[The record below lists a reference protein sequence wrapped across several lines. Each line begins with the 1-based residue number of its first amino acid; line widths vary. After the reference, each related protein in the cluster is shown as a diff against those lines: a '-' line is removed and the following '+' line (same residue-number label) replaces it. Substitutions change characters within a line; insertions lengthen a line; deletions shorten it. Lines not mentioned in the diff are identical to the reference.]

1 MDENKIVSESTATQ
15 IENKENEKTKE
26 FHEESPITSGSAT
39 GSWWGGWINSAKEKS
54 ASVLQAVKQDLDEI
68 SNAVSDTFQMPPDSE
83 ENTVN
88 YMKQSLSSFFGSV
101 TEALNPSLDDDDVA
115 EAVLITSD
123 DTIVLT
129 GFHKHLAEMQGKDK
143 TYLEEP
149 CAELA
154 DKYKLWLEIVEQ
166 DQFTQQRIAKM
177 LASSTILNDKYNE
190 HVPDTV
196 SHMNFW
202 KRYLFKKALLE
213 DELANA
219 ERKAPEKVVV
229 EEEVKEVITPPQVQI
244 QTVQPKKKEP
254 AAEEVNWE
262 SDFERP
268 DFELS
273 EEEQAR
279 LLAEYEQEIKEREK
293 TKQEILEETKEFL
306 GKGKSVSKSSKTPSV
321 AGAQKVSAAT
331 KSKTV
336 PEKVQ
341 SQAVKTNA
349 TAKAKNTKNNKQQQQ
364 QQKVK
369 PTTTTNESKPEA
381 KKDDESPKDELTI
394 EKNHFNKEETS
405 SSNSDDWEKDFDM

>member
-1 MDENKIVSESTATQ
+1 M
-15 IENKENEKTKE
+15 
-26 FHEESPITSGSAT
+26 
-39 GSWWGGWINSAKEKS
+39 
-54 ASVLQAVKQDLDEI
+54 LQAVKQDLDEI
-68 SNAVSDTFQMPPDSE
+68 SNAVSDTFQMPPAAE

-101 TEALNPSLDDDDVA
+101 TEALNPNLDDDDVA

-219 ERKAPEKVVV
+219 ERRAPEKVVI
-229 EEEVKEVITPPQVQI
+229 EEEVKEVIAPPQVQI

-254 AAEEVNWE
+254 AGE
-262 SDFERP
+262 
-268 DFELS
+268 
-273 EEEQAR
+273 
-279 LLAEYEQEIKEREK
+279 
-293 TKQEILEETKEFL
+293 
-306 GKGKSVSKSSKTPSV
+306 
-321 AGAQKVSAAT
+321 
-331 KSKTV
+331 
-336 PEKVQ
+336 
-341 SQAVKTNA
+341 
-349 TAKAKNTKNNKQQQQ
+349 
-364 QQKVK
+364 
-369 PTTTTNESKPEA
+369 
-381 KKDDESPKDELTI
+381 
-394 EKNHFNKEETS
+394 
-405 SSNSDDWEKDFDM
+405 